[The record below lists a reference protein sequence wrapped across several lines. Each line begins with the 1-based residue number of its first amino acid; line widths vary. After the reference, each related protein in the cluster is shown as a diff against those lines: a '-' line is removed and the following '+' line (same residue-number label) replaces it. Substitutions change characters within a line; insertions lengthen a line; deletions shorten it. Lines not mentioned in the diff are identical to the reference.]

1 MSYFKVPRKIDPWT
15 KLTRKEAVEY
25 EKNILIRLNN
35 NFECICKKKK
45 DNHFPTFCKI
55 IKCTPKRERHIGL
68 ALELSDCG
76 KTLRRIGIEKRENL
90 KNIDDIED
98 QIDCIVYNMKKSNI
112 IQLDIG
118 YSGSNLCIKN
128 GILYMIDFG
137 QAVMDNIVINDF
149 FKKTLKN
156 EVFGEYYHTK
166 ILKEQL
172 LWIVKNSGEAASD
185 NSRVT
190 SRRGI
195 KWIDKV
201 LKSLKSNEEISPR

>member
-1 MSYFKVPRKIDPWT
+1 MSYFKVPREIDQWT

-25 EKNILIRLNN
+25 EKNILMRLNN

-55 IKCTPKRERHIGL
+55 ITCTAKGERNLGL

-76 KTLRRIGIEKRENL
+76 ENLRRIGYEKKEDL

-118 YSGSNLCIKN
+118 YSGNNLCVKN
-128 GILYMIDFG
+128 GTLFMIDFG
-137 QAVMDNIVINDF
+137 QGVMDKIVINEF
-149 FKKTLKN
+149 FKNALKN
-156 EVFGEYYHTK
+156 EIFGEHYYTL
-166 ILKEQL
+166 LKEQL
-172 LWIVKNSGEAASD
+172 LWIVKNSGPELS
-185 NSRVT
+185 NTNCRIT
-190 SRRGI
+190 SRRANKRI
-195 KWIDKV
+195 LDV
-201 LKSLKSNEEISPR
+201 LKSLKKQ